1 MNRGQATSY
10 EFCRYLPHLLE
21 ATKSPL
27 PFRGGSQAEKNLK
40 ALDFLLEGIL
50 DSFKKKIKELK
61 LVGGWTTHLKNIK
74 QIVASPQVGV
84 KIQIFETTT

>member
-1 MNRGQATSY
+1 VNRGQATSY

-27 PFRGGSQAEKNLK
+27 PFRGGSQAEKKNFK

-50 DSFKKKIKELK
+50 DSFKKIQRIKTSWWLNHPSEK
-61 LVGGWTTHLKNIK
+61 Y
-74 QIVASPQVGV
+74 
-84 KIQIFETTT
+84 